1 MLFVFALFLM
11 VPYFAWGVYTLR
23 VRFKLQAELA
33 PKVASVTLIAV
44 AIFLSFEM
52 YVMGSF
58 FSDEHIAHLFSV
70 LGLILSA
77 AALYGPMA
85 VSLTTHFL
93 TDMVHPSEIEDP
105 DVPQFSA
112 AEALE
117 EVGNYEGAVEEYLVL
132 TRIFPKDHSTL
143 LRLADALTQLDR
155 YEDSVE
161 WFERGLVLLDDPE
174 RAVLVANRLV
184 EIYLHRIDKPADAA
198 RVLRN
203 YLEQHPGS
211 DRIDST
217 RERLDRLLA
226 EHPEIPEDITAQAEA
241 PQEDPSE

>member
-1 MLFVFALFLM
+1 LFGFAMLLM

-23 VRFKLQAELA
+23 VRFKMQAELA
-33 PKVASVTLIAV
+33 PKVESATLIAV

-52 YVMGSF
+52 YAMGSF
-58 FSDEHIAHLFSV
+58 FLNERIAHIFSV

-77 AALYGPMA
+77 VALYGPMA

-93 TDMVHPSEIEDP
+93 TDMVHPSEIDEP
-105 DVPQFSA
+105 NVPQFSA
-112 AEALE
+112 AEARE
-117 EVGNYEGAVEEYLVL
+117 EVGDYEGAVEEYLIIS
-132 TRIFPKDHSTL
+132 RIFPKDQSTA

-155 YEDSVE
+155 YQDAAE
-161 WFERGLVLLDDPE
+161 WFERGLALIEDPE

-184 EIYLHRIDKPADAA
+184 EIYLNRLEKPAEAA

-203 YLEQHPGS
+203 YIEQHPDS

-217 RERLDRLLA
+217 RERLDRLLD
-226 EHPEIPEDITAQAEA
+226 EHPQLPKDITAQAQA